1 MKPGSMESFLPRRNR
16 RQHSRTPVTGHS
28 LNPTRT
34 ADSANWDSSE
44 QEDFDYESAAAG
56 DAEPKTYTPVWRS
69 AGGVGH
75 DRH

>member
-1 MKPGSMESFLPRRNR
+1 M
-16 RQHSRTPVTGHS
+16 TGQS
-28 LNPTRT
+28 LNSTRT
-34 ADSANWDSSE
+34 TDSANWDSSE
-44 QEDFDYESAAAG
+44 QQDFDYESAAAG